1 VEICR
6 EDNSR
11 GCILMRILV
20 LGAGAVGGYFGGR
33 LVQAGAD
40 VTFLVRQARQAQLA
54 RDGLRIES
62 RHGDAR
68 LDVRT
73 VRADAA
79 RPEHDLVLLTCKAYD
94 LDAAMT
100 AIEPGLGAHA
110 AVLPVLN
117 GISHI
122 EALNERFGR
131 GAVLGGVAKIGA
143 VLTADGVVRHL
154 DDNREIVFG
163 EQDGPVSARC
173 AALRDA
179 FAAAPGV
186 EVAAVPDIMRQMWQ
200 KLIMLGTMASA
211 TCLMRA
217 NVGEILRG
225 SPEGGAMLRR
235 MLQDTIDI
243 ARASGHPPTE
253 AFLAQV
259 RAMFGREAS
268 TANASMLRDLEAG
281 GRVEADHITGYLLR
295 RAREH
300 GIDDSLLAIA
310 YAHLKTY
317 EQRRA
322 AGRLPGA
329 SA

>member
-1 VEICR
+1 
-6 EDNSR
+6 
-11 GCILMRILV
+11 MRILV
-20 LGAGAVGGYFGGR
+20 LGAGALGGYFGGR

-40 VTFLVRQARQAQLA
+40 VTFLVRPARQAQLA

-62 RHGDAR
+62 RHGNAR
-68 LDVRT
+68 LELRT
-73 VRADAA
+73 VRAETV

-94 LDAAMT
+94 LDTAMA
-100 AIEPGLGAHA
+100 AIEPGLEANA

-117 GISHI
+117 GISHM
-122 EALNERFGR
+122 ETLNERFGR

-143 VLTADGVVRHL
+143 SLTADGVVRHL
-154 DDNREIVFG
+154 DDNREIIFG
-163 EQDGPVSARC
+163 EQDGPVSRRC
-173 AALRDA
+173 EALRDA

-186 EVAAVPDIMRQMWQ
+186 QAAAVPDIMRQMWE

-225 SPEGGAMLRR
+225 SPEGGALLRR
-235 MLQDTIDI
+235 MLQDTIEI
-243 ARASGHPPTE
+243 ARAAGYPPTE
-253 AFLAQV
+253 GFLTQL
-259 RAMFGREAS
+259 RAMLGNEAS

-281 GRVEADHITGYLLR
+281 GRVEAEHITGYLLR

-300 GIDDSLLAIA
+300 GIGDTLLAIA
-310 YAHLKTY
+310 YAHLKSY

-329 SA
+329 SG

>member
-1 VEICR
+1 
-6 EDNSR
+6 
-11 GCILMRILV
+11 MRILV
-20 LGAGAVGGYFGGR
+20 LGAGALGGYFGGR

-40 VTFLVRQARQAQLA
+40 VTFLVRPARQAQLA
-54 RDGLRIES
+54 RDGLCIES
-62 RHGDAR
+62 RHGNAR
-68 LDVRT
+68 LEVRT
-73 VRADAA
+73 VRAEAV

-94 LDAAMT
+94 LDAAMA
-100 AIEPGLGAHA
+100 AIEPGLAAHG

-117 GISHI
+117 GISHM
-122 EALNERFGR
+122 EVLNERFGR

-143 VLTADGVVRHL
+143 MLTADGVVRHL
-154 DDNREIVFG
+154 NDECEIVFG
-163 EQDGPVSARC
+163 EQDGSVSARC
-173 AALRDA
+173 VALRNA

-186 EVAAVPDIMRQMWQ
+186 HVKAVPDIMRQMWE
-200 KLIMLGTMASA
+200 KLIMLGTMASV

-235 MLQDTIDI
+235 LLQDTIEI
-243 ARASGHPPTE
+243 ARASGHPPAE
-253 AFLAQV
+253 AFVAEV
-259 RAMFGREAS
+259 RAMLGREAS
-268 TANASMLRDLEAG
+268 TMNASMLRDLEAG

-300 GIDDSLLAIA
+300 GIDDTLLAIA
-310 YAHLKTY
+310 YAHLKSY
-317 EQRRA
+317 EQRRG